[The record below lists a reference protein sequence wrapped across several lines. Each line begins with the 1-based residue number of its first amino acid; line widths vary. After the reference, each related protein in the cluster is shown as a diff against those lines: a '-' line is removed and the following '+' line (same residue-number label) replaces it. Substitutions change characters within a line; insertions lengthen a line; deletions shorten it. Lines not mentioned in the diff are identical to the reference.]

1 MERRTL
7 LLCVNHFLKKLT
19 VSHQD
24 VSVLVNGHYKR
35 RASLPSSSQCITKTN
50 LCLPR
55 PCISVETNYNS
66 LRSDISQQ
74 FETLQN
80 KVSSQKEMLTDLKEK
95 VQKVSV

>member
-7 LLCVNHFLKKLT
+7 PLCVNHFLKKLT

-24 VSVLVNGHYKR
+24 VSVLVNVYYKR
-35 RASLPSSSQCITKTN
+35 RASLPSSSQCITKN

-55 PCISVETNYNS
+55 PCISVETNSNS
-66 LRSDISQQ
+66 LQSDISQQ